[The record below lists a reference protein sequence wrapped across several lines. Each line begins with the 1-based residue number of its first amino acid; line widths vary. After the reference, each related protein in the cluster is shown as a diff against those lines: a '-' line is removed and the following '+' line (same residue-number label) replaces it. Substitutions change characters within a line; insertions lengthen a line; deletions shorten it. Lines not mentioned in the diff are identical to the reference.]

1 MTSTQKVEVFC
12 LYITG
17 MILLSL
23 PDKKY
28 SRIISLVPSQT
39 ELLYDLELDEEI
51 IGITKFCIRPEIWFK
66 NKKRIGGTKDIHIE
80 EILSLNP
87 DLIIANKEENEKDQI
102 EKLSSHCDV
111 WVTDVNSL
119 GAALQMILDIG
130 NLTGKLQAAIKIR
143 NEIELSFSEL
153 NKVVKKKNG
162 GSAAYLIW
170 QNPYMAAAS
179 ETFINDMIIKSGLK
193 NIFENQLRYPRT
205 TIEELNKLKPGYI
218 LLSSEPYPFA
228 EKHRLEIEKLM
239 PDCKV
244 ILVDGEMFSWYGS
257 RLLKT
262 PRYLINKFLPEL

>member
-1 MTSTQKVEVFC
+1 MTSAQKVEVFC

-39 ELLYDLELDEEI
+39 ELLYDLGLDEEV
-51 IGITKFCIRPEIWFK
+51 IGITKFCVHPKIWFK
-66 NKKRIGGTKDIHIE
+66 NKMRVGGTKDINIE
-80 EILSLNP
+80 KILSLNP
-87 DLIIANKEENEKDQI
+87 DLIISNKEENEKDQI
-102 EKLSSHCDV
+102 KKLASHCDV

-143 NEIELSFSEL
+143 NEIELSFNDL
-153 NKVVKKKNG
+153 NKIVEKKIG
-162 GSAAYLIW
+162 GGAAYLIW
-170 QNPYMAAAS
+170 QKPYMAAAS
-179 ETFINDMIIKSGLK
+179 DTFINDMIIKSGLK
-193 NIFENQLRYPRT
+193 NIFENQSRYPRT
-205 TIEELNKLKPGYI
+205 TIEELINLKPKYI
-218 LLSSEPYPFA
+218 LLSSEPYPFG
-228 EKHRLEIEKLM
+228 EKHKKECERLAPGI
-239 PDCKV
+239 KV

-262 PRYLINKFLPEL
+262 PSYFINKLLPEL